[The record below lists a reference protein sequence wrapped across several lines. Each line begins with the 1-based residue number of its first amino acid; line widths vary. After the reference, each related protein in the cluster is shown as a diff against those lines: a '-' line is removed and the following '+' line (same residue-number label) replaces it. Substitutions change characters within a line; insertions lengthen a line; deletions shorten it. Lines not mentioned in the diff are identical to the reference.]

1 MAKAIFNVF
10 FKIIK
15 KIVEIFLT
23 PINLLVVNLFPNL
36 SNIITTFN
44 NAVSTLIGGTIGYF
58 SSILPP
64 ITRTIILLWF
74 SILISYYGV
83 LFPIHVVM
91 KVIEIIKK
99 IKVW

>member
-1 MAKAIFNVF
+1 MAKAIFSVF

-23 PINLLVVNLFPNL
+23 PINLLVANLFPNL
-36 SNIITTFN
+36 TNIISTFN
-44 NAVSTLIGGTIGYF
+44 SAVSTLLGSTIGYF

-83 LFPIHVVM
+83 VFSIHLIM

>member
-83 LFPIHVVM
+83 LFSIHVVM